1 MKTNYYIAQTSV
13 VIEPTPPQ
21 PIRPVVV
28 SVEVFFG
35 LLAGSIGAL
44 GLPKLFQL
52 FATEKIKN
60 VESERRREDSVYT
73 TLFNSLESMMKSM
86 TEMNKTMSASQ
97 TVAASESF
105 HLMTSLV
112 EEISKI
118 REVVVNNTEV
128 MKQVSATNGALTEEI
143 HEMRLAGAKLRDEM
157 EELKTQVIEYTKKC
171 DI

>member
-1 MKTNYYIAQTSV
+1 MKTKYYIAQTSV
-13 VIEPTPPQ
+13 IVEPAPPQ
-21 PIRPVVV
+21 IIRPVAVTM
-28 SVEVFFG
+28 EVILG
-35 LLAGSIGAL
+35 LILGGVGAL
-44 GLPKLFQL
+44 GLPKLIEL

-73 TLFNSLESMMKSM
+73 TLFNSLESMMQSM
-86 TEMNKTMSASQ
+86 TEMNKTMSAGQ

-128 MKQVSATNGALTEEI
+128 MKQVSTTNVALTDEI

>member
-1 MKTNYYIAQTSV
+1 MKKEEYIAQTSV
-13 VIEPTPPQ
+13 IVEPTPQ
-21 PIRPVVV
+21 PPRPVAITMEVV
-28 SVEVFFG
+28 FG
-35 LLAGSIGAL
+35 LMIGGIGAL
-44 GLPKLFQL
+44 GLPKLIQL
-52 FATEKIKN
+52 FATEKIKS

-73 TLFNSLESMMKSM
+73 TLFNSLESMMQSM
-86 TEMNKTMSASQ
+86 TEMNKTMSAGQ

-128 MKQVSATNGALTEEI
+128 MKQVSTTNVALTEEI